1 MNTLRGKLWLLVAV
15 ALAALSMLMTVAL
28 IGQSRSTEAV
38 ERALI
43 SKDVGADILPP
54 PLYLVEMRLV
64 LSMAMDGS
72 MPLAQAKQE
81 VQRLS
86 SEYNARVTYWRGQVL
101 DGLDTHLM
109 GMQHTHGQAF
119 MEATKPVLD
128 AISSGDEAGA
138 PRLLWLQR
146 MCTTYSTA
154 KALIKRWLSPMNLAS
169 RRWKAIARLTGI

>member
-15 ALAALSMLMTVAL
+15 ALAALSLLMSVAL

-54 PLYLVEMRLV
+54 PLYLVELRLV

-86 SEYNARVTYWRGQVL
+86 SEYNARVTYWRGQAL

-119 MEATKPVLD
+119 MEAAKPVLD
-128 AISSGDEAGA
+128 AMSSGD
-138 PRLLWLQR
+138 
-146 MCTTYSTA
+146 
-154 KALIKRWLSPMNLAS
+154 
-169 RRWKAIARLTGI
+169 